1 MATWM
6 IEIEFIWL
14 TQNLSIRFS
23 YEFAHS
29 LQLLTLIFKN
39 NFAKTE
45 IFEKIAFMRNLIVS
59 QNSLVENSI
68 LRLSLHEELHEQY
81 FCQISS
87 NFNR

>member
-1 MATWM
+1 METWM

-23 YEFAHS
+23 YEFVHS
-29 LQLLTLIFKN
+29 LQLVTLIFKN
-39 NFAKTE
+39 NFTKTE
-45 IFEKIAFMRNLIVS
+45 IFEKIDFMGNLIVS

-68 LRLSLHEELHEQY
+68 LRLSLTEELYEKY